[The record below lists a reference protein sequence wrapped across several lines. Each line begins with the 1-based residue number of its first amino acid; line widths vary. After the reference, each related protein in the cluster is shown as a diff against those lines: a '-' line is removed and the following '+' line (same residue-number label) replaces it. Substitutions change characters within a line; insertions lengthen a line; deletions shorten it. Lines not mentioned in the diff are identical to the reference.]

1 MFRFSLRQKILI
13 SFVAIFVLFMGVMF
27 PFASHSVKRIVTHS
41 ICERASELILKI
53 KNAPDDNALVQRLK
67 DQKYLIFFRVS
78 IITNE
83 RKLLYDSYTMR
94 LLGPGFNKKLA
105 LNHPEV
111 EQAFR
116 EGVGF
121 HEGESKLL
129 RQRFVY
135 MAKSFDFHGKTYVLR
150 IAFPHK
156 FVAEMTRDFE
166 ISSLGLCAIV
176 LLLFSFMS
184 WMVIS
189 RLTRP
194 IQQIITTIKPY
205 QEGRVMMLPEIK
217 LTNVGPN
224 DEAGQLANTLNSLSE
239 KIQGHIDNLTKERN
253 EKEAILESL
262 VEGVVA
268 VDDDLE
274 VTYANQT
281 ALKLLG
287 MTRDALIGKHFSVA
301 NQPTCLELLSA
312 CKLERK
318 VLTETLQ
325 ISRENENIFYLDI
338 IAAPKMQN
346 SGAILIM
353 EDKTTHYKLIEM
365 RKEFIANASHE
376 LKTPITIIR
385 GFAET
390 LHDNPQLPQE
400 TYQGITNK
408 IVHSCTRMATLI
420 KNLLTLS
427 DIEHI
432 PQVRLLECDLYELI
446 QSCTAMLQDLY
457 PDALIA
463 VHKLTEED
471 VFVQGDPS
479 LLEMA
484 LMNLLENA
492 AKYSVPPA
500 HIIVTLSKENGWI
513 TLSIADKGIGISSSD
528 LEHIYERFYTVNKA
542 HSRKLGGSGLGLS
555 IVKTVIDKHFGKISV
570 TSHLGEGTTFT
581 IHLKA
586 E

>member
-1 MFRFSLRQKILI
+1 MFRFSLRQKILL
-13 SFVAIFVLFMGVMF
+13 SFVAIFLLFMGVMF
-27 PFASHSVKRIVTHS
+27 PFASHSVKRIVTRS

-116 EGVGF
+116 EGIGF

-135 MAKSFDFHGKTYVLR
+135 MAKSFDFHGKPYVLR
-150 IAFPHK
+150 IAFPYK

-166 ISSLGLCAIV
+166 ISALGLCATV

-205 QEGRVMMLPEIK
+205 QEGRVMTLPEIK
-217 LTNVGPN
+217 LANVGPY
-224 DEAGQLANTLNSLSE
+224 DEAGKLADTLNSLSA
-239 KIQGHIDNLTKERN
+239 KIQGHIDSLTKERN

-268 VDDDLE
+268 VDDHLE

-281 ALKLLG
+281 ALKLLS
-287 MTRDALIGKHFSVA
+287 MEREALVGKHFSVA
-301 NQPTCLELLSA
+301 NQPACLDLLSV
-312 CKLERK
+312 CMQERK
-318 VLTETLQ
+318 VLTETLR
-325 ISRENENIFYLDI
+325 ISREGENIYYLDI
-338 IAAPKMQN
+338 IVAPKMQD

-353 EDKTTHYKLIEM
+353 EDKTAHYKLIEM

-400 TYQGITNK
+400 TFQGITNK

-432 PQVRLLECDLYELI
+432 PHVRLLECDLFELVE
-446 QSCTAMLQDLY
+446 SCTAMLQDLY
-457 PDALIA
+457 PDALIV
-463 VHKLTEED
+463 VHKLSEED
-471 VFVQGDPS
+471 LIINGDPS

-492 AKYSVPPA
+492 AKYSTPPA
-500 HIIVTLSKENGWI
+500 HITVTLAKEDGWI
-513 TLSIADKGIGISSSD
+513 KISIADKGIGIAASD
-528 LEHIYERFYTVNKA
+528 LEHIFERFYTVNKA

-555 IVKTVIDKHFGKISV
+555 IVKTIVDKHFGKISV
-570 TSHLGEGTTFT
+570 ASHLGEGTTFT

-586 E
+586 